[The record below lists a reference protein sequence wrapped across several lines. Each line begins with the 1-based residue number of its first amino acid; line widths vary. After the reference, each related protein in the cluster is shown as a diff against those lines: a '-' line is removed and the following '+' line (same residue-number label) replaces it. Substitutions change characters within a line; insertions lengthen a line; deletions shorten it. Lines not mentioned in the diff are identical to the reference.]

1 MRICFPIR
9 ADVAAMIEVMNIIK
23 EMEMEDNVDQED
35 EYCKCISSNNSALV
49 DAFVALGGQPDKS
62 GSIRAEVLVEIIKS
76 DFELTID
83 MEVGDRKTTI

>member
-1 MRICFPIR
+1 MSTRRTSTVSLERPCNE
-9 ADVAAMIEVMNIIK
+9 AA
-23 EMEMEDNVDQED
+23 
-35 EYCKCISSNNSALV
+35 V

-83 MEVGDRKTTI
+83 MEVSEAERRARA